1 MWISF
6 RSIVWFFALIG
17 AYNVY
22 QIGLI
27 HLEYN
32 QPIDTIFV
40 RDDSISKSVEEVFCN
55 ANDLSGRQLVDMA
68 IMSAATYDKEDPPLE
83 KSLSPGWEKLK
94 FTEEDRSIWFPRET
108 ISGLHLEFWSNKSK
122 KISVISFRGTEG
134 LLGWHAN
141 LHWLMRYLPVNTQ
154 YEKVRN
160 SSYKLVEWLN
170 KKNQA
175 EFTIYATGHSLGGG
189 LAQHALYSHKSIKN
203 AVVFNSSPVT
213 GWNDVEEGRR
223 TDSVKRNT
231 VIRIHEHREIMEFFR
246 LFMKIGYVLNPN
258 ANENPKFVEYRV
270 NFNKLESTFK
280 QHAMIDL
287 AKTLVDHVDKHC
299 PI

>member
-1 MWISF
+1 M
-6 RSIVWFFALIG
+6 
-17 AYNVY
+17 
-22 QIGLI
+22 
-27 HLEYN
+27 
-32 QPIDTIFV
+32 
-40 RDDSISKSVEEVFCN
+40 
-55 ANDLSGRQLVDMA
+55 
-68 IMSAATYDKEDPPLE
+68 
-83 KSLSPGWEKLK
+83 
-94 FTEEDRSIWFPRET
+94 
-108 ISGLHLEFWSNKSK
+108 
-122 KISVISFRGTEG
+122 
-134 LLGWHAN
+134 LGWHAN

-154 YEKVRN
+154 YEKLRN